1 MPAAQHH
8 AMRVKTSV
16 TLPADLIARL
26 DLIDSNRSA
35 VLERAARA
43 FLALQER
50 QSRDIRDMEIIARNP
65 DTLNREAADALAFQR
80 LKWSA
85 GNSTW

>member
-1 MPAAQHH
+1 
-8 AMRVKTSV
+8 MRVKTSV

-35 VLERAARA
+35 VLERAARV

-50 QSRDIRDMEIIARNP
+50 QSRDARDMESIGRNA
-65 DTLNREAADALAFQR
+65 DALNREAA
-80 LKWSA
+80 
-85 GNSTW
+85 

>member
-1 MPAAQHH
+1 
-8 AMRVKTSV
+8 MRVKTSV

-26 DLIDSNRSA
+26 DAIDSNRSA

-50 QSRDIRDMEIIARNP
+50 QARDAKDMGIIGRNAVA
-65 DTLNREAADALAFQR
+65 LNREAADALAYQR
-80 LKWSA
+80 LK
-85 GNSTW
+85 

>member
-1 MPAAQHH
+1 
-8 AMRVKTSV
+8 MRVKTSV

-50 QSRDIRDMEIIARNP
+50 QSRDTRDMEIIGRNA
-65 DTLNREAADALAFQR
+65 DALNREAEEALAFQR
-80 LKWSA
+80 LK
-85 GNSTW
+85 

>member
-1 MPAAQHH
+1 
-8 AMRVKTSV
+8 MRVKTSV

-43 FLALQER
+43 FLALRER
-50 QSRDIRDMEIIARNP
+50 QSRDTRDMEIIGRNAEA
-65 DTLNREAADALAFQR
+65 LNREAADSLAFQR
-80 LKWSA
+80 LK
-85 GNSTW
+85 

>member
-1 MPAAQHH
+1 
-8 AMRVKTSV
+8 MRVKTSV

-43 FLALQER
+43 FLALRECQFAGY
-50 QSRDIRDMEIIARNP
+50 QGNRNRRVECRCAEP
-65 DTLNREAADALAFQR
+65 
-80 LKWSA
+80 
-85 GNSTW
+85 